1 MNNKLPLLLSKDAMK
16 KTDTPIDFTKD
27 KNDQHSR
34 TRNMDM
40 KFHSSGHYLKPISKS
55 YETLNEF
62 DENNTKSTLS
72 IENVRSRTLREKQRK
87 ITEKLHTQFELA
99 SSNKM

>member
-1 MNNKLPLLLSKDAMK
+1 MPLLLSKDAMK
-16 KTDTPIDFTKD
+16 KTDTPIDFIKD
-27 KNDQHSR
+27 KKDQHSR

-40 KFHSSGHYLKPISKS
+40 KFDWSGHYLKSISKS

-62 DENNTKSTLS
+62 DENNTKSILLP
-72 IENVRSRTLREKQRK
+72 IENVRNRTLREKQS
-87 ITEKLHTQFELA
+87 TAEKLHTQFGLA

>member
-1 MNNKLPLLLSKDAMK
+1 MK
-16 KTDTPIDFTKD
+16 KTDTPIDFIKD
-27 KNDQHSR
+27 KKDQHSR

-72 IENVRSRTLREKQRK
+72 IENVRNRTLREKQS
-87 ITEKLHTQFELA
+87 TAEKLHTQFGLA

>member
-1 MNNKLPLLLSKDAMK
+1 MK

-40 KFHSSGHYLKPISKS
+40 KFQSSGHYLKPISKS

-72 IENVRSRTLREKQRK
+72 IENVRNRTLREKQKNYRK
-87 ITEKLHTQFELA
+87 ITYTV
-99 SSNKM
+99 